1 MQHWLAFSARL
12 GDSLGAARWH
22 GMLQFLADIGACR
35 LAGVQCL
42 RELEA
47 HLTEGRFR
55 GHGFLVGGVPSSA
68 DIACFPGVALAPDGG
83 VSLDDFASVR
93 LWTRAIRLL
102 PGFVEMPGIYRLY
115 HLKPDPHI
123 SIAKP

>member
-1 MQHWLAFSARL
+1 MACCSFRRILARVGGL
-12 GDSLGAARWH
+12 E
-22 GMLQFLADIGACR
+22 
-35 LAGVQCL
+35 CL

-93 LWTRAIRLL
+93 LWTRAVRSL
-102 PGFVEMPGIYRLY
+102 PGFVEMPGIHRLY
-115 HLKPDPHI
+115 HLKPDPHL